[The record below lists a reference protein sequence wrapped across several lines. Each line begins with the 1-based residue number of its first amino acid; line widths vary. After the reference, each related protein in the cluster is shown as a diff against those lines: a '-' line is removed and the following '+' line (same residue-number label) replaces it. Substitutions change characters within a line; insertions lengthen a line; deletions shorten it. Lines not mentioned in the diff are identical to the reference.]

1 MAPREK
7 RDGIARV
14 VGFQAPSVS
23 SAGLGEEEGGRRQNV
38 RAHGGEYRFENQRS
52 NLNFFKKKIES
63 ILRFLVKIELKN
75 LKQHVL
81 QNSLKCKMV

>member
-52 NLNFFKKKIES
+52 NLNFFKKIRVHFKNFSENRIKKLE
-63 ILRFLVKIELKN
+63 ITRLTKFVK
-75 LKQHVL
+75 
-81 QNSLKCKMV
+81 M

>member
-52 NLNFFKKKIES
+52 NLNFLIFFKKIRVHFKNFSENRIKKLE
-63 ILRFLVKIELKN
+63 ITRLTKFVK
-75 LKQHVL
+75 
-81 QNSLKCKMV
+81 M